1 MTVDCSLERFTTLRE
16 LTFSFG
22 SDARTRYSLGL
33 KLALRVLSTCGSR
46 LHVLRFRGLYV
57 HRRKPQAKSAL
68 GSSQDGG
75 NPRPPYT
82 FNAMYPEDDGLE
94 QLDAI
99 ARTSDVLKELRELH
113 FADMMGRDQPHLENL
128 LLTVQRRLP
137 VLLAQKGT
145 QWSLQWKPGFNYW

>member
-22 SDARTRYSLGL
+22 FDARTRYSLGL
-33 KLALRVLSTCGSR
+33 KLALHVLSTCGSR
-46 LHVLRFRGLYV
+46 LYVLRFRRLYV
-57 HRRKPQAKSAL
+57 HRSKPQAESAP

-75 NPRPPYT
+75 SPRPPYT

-113 FADMMGRDQPHLENL
+113 FADMMGRDQPHSENL
-128 LLTVQRRLP
+128 LLTLQRRLP

-145 QWSLQWKPGFNYW
+145 QWSLQWNPGFNYW